1 MRRHH
6 DSVHTRPQRSRRL
19 VIHRGNHLHADDP
32 LLLLRNLDGFDT
44 IKKPTQADDA
54 AHVVPALPLTAKASL
69 HDEHYQ
75 NEQDMYRIPVELER
89 KANRTFHRSTFPAPN
104 VLALGAYCV
113 ERSRTPES
121 RSALPS
127 AINVIRQIEALP
139 VYRSG
144 WGLSG
149 LTLTLN
155 ERTPPIPQLVT
166 GVA

>member
-1 MRRHH
+1 VRGRYAATAERRRGRLCGYPC
-6 DSVHTRPQRSRRL
+6 TRPHPSGISVGL
-19 VIHRGNHLHADDP
+19 VFEVVDD
-32 LLLLRNLDGFDT
+32 R

-54 AHVVPALPLTAKASL
+54 AHVVSVLPLTAKSSL
-69 HDEHYQ
+69 YDKHYQ

-89 KANRTFHRSTFPAPN
+89 KANHTFHRSTFPAPN

-139 VYRSG
+139 VYM
-144 WGLSG
+144 
-149 LTLTLN
+149 
-155 ERTPPIPQLVT
+155 E
-166 GVA
+166 VA